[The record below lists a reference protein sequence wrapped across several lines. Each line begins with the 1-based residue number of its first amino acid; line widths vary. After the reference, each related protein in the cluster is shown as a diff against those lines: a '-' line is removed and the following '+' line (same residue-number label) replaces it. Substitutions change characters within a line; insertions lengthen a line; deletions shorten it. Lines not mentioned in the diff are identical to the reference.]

1 MTEVVVAVRDLAA
14 FCHRSGDIDHRFAPS
29 PTGVEG
35 VAGHQRV
42 YRRRPASYRSEYPV
56 SYRHAEGDRVLL
68 LRGRADGYDA
78 ERGVVEEI
86 KTCRLP
92 PGQIPPVVSRMHLA
106 QGRLYAALI
115 AREQDLA
122 GLEVHLTWFHVDSGE
137 EHTLVQPYSRAELD
151 DFLAASLARFST
163 WLGLL
168 ADLRQRRDASISA
181 LGFPHGEFRPGQ
193 REIAEL
199 VYRCISGAG
208 QLLVEAPTGIGK
220 TAAVLFPALKAL
232 ATDRHD
238 RVVFVT
244 ARTVGRRAAEETL
257 ALCARAGVQLRALT
271 LTAKERICLA
281 PGRACH
287 GDDCPY
293 ARGYY
298 DRLPA
303 ALAAAMASPALT
315 REDIEALARRFE
327 VCPYQLGLDL
337 LPWVDLVIGDIHYLY
352 SLTATLGDRLQQDG
366 RRCTVLLDEAHNL
379 PDRARGMYRTR
390 LDKAELMAVKR
401 EAPATLVPALAK
413 VNRALLALRRE
424 DWRSP
429 DADTRAEVPAGLL
442 LALRELVVAVGEI
455 SSREPAR
462 LHRQPALLDFH
473 FRALQFLRV
482 ADNWGEEFRC
492 ELARGGGRQALTVTL
507 NCLDPARLLAQRQ
520 QSLHAVA
527 AFSATLSPAGWMR
540 AALGLGPTAVFR
552 RLDSPFAAD
561 QLRVTLATGVDT
573 RYRHREAS
581 LAELGSTL
589 LRWLGRESGNA
600 IVYFPSYKYL
610 QQGLGELERQGLAGL
625 GRRLWVQRREQED
638 PARDELFSLLDTR
651 RDVAALCI
659 LGGVFGEGIDLPGER
674 LTGVAVVGV
683 GLPGVSRETEQ
694 LRDYFQQHRG
704 AGFEYAYLYPGMQK
718 VSQALGRVVRGT
730 ADRGT
735 ALLIDRRYGE
745 RRYRELLPPWWH
757 YDEVR
762 ETG

>member
-1 MTEVVVAVRDLAA
+1 M
-14 FCHRSGDIDHRFAPS
+14 
-29 PTGVEG
+29 
-35 VAGHQRV
+35 
-42 YRRRPASYRSEYPV
+42 
-56 SYRHAEGDRVLL
+56 
-68 LRGRADGYDA
+68 
-78 ERGVVEEI
+78 
-86 KTCRLP
+86 
-92 PGQIPPVVSRMHLA
+92 
-106 QGRLYAALI
+106 
-115 AREQDLA
+115 
-122 GLEVHLTWFHVDSGE
+122 
-137 EHTLVQPYSRAELD
+137 
-151 DFLAASLARFST
+151 
-163 WLGLL
+163 
-168 ADLRQRRDASISA
+168 
-181 LGFPHGEFRPGQ
+181 
-193 REIAEL
+193 
-199 VYRCISGAG
+199 
-208 QLLVEAPTGIGK
+208 
-220 TAAVLFPALKAL
+220 
-232 ATDRHD
+232 
-238 RVVFVT
+238 VFVT

-257 ALCARAGVQLRALT
+257 ALCARAGLQLRALT

-303 ALAAAMASPALT
+303 ALAAAMASPSLT

-352 SLTATLGDRLQQDG
+352 SLTATLADRLQQEG

-379 PDRARGMYRTR
+379 PDRARGMYRAR

-401 EAPATLVPALAK
+401 EAPATLAPALAK

-424 DWRSP
+424 DWPAP
-429 DADTRAEVPAGLL
+429 DTDTRPEIPAGLL
-442 LALRELVVAVGEI
+442 LALRELAAAIGEL
-455 SSREPAR
+455 SSREPER
-462 LHRQPALLDFH
+462 VHRQPALLDFH
-473 FRALQFLRV
+473 FRTLQFLRV

-507 NCLDPARLLAQRQ
+507 NCLDPARLLGQRQ
-520 QSLHAVA
+520 QGLHAVA

-540 AALGLGPTAVFR
+540 AALGLESTAVFR

-581 LAELGSTL
+581 LAGLGSTL
-589 LRWLGRESGNA
+589 LRWLGRERGNA
-600 IVYFPSYKYL
+600 IVYFPSYEYL
-610 QQGLGELERQGLAGL
+610 QRGLGELERQGVAAL

-638 PARDELFSLLDTR
+638 RARDELFSLLDTR
-651 RDVAALCI
+651 RDMAALCI

-683 GLPGVSRETEQ
+683 GLPGVSRETEL
-694 LRDYFQQHRG
+694 LREYFQQHRG

-718 VSQALGRVVRGT
+718 VSQALGRVVRG
-730 ADRGT
+730 AGDRGT

-757 YDEVR
+757 YDEAR
-762 ETG
+762 ETE